1 MRVKTHSIT
10 FASTDLTSDTSSNLI
25 WLGHIVNYAIQ
36 LAFTGS
42 PNGTFKLQA
51 SVDEI
56 SPVNPKVTDI
66 TNWTDIKGSDQIINE
81 SGDHMWSGKNSGY
94 TFVRIVWTANSTS
107 NNAILTSSRFMVKG
121 V

>member
-10 FASTDLTSDTSSNLI
+10 FDSTDLSSDTSSNLI

-36 LAFTGS
+36 LVFTGN
-42 PNGTFKLQA
+42 PKGTFKLQA

-56 SPVNPKVTDI
+56 SQVNPKLTDI
-66 TNWTDIKGSDQIINE
+66 TNWTDIDCSEQEISE

-94 TFVRIVWTANSTS
+94 TFVRIVWTANNSPADST
-107 NNAILTSSRFMVKG
+107 ITSSRFMVKG